1 MRVAINGLGR
11 IGRQFLRIASERRE
25 IEVVHINDLADA
37 AALAYLTKYDS
48 THGTWPKP
56 VSVKDGALVMGDRT
70 IPITSERDPSKLPWA
85 KAEVDVVL
93 ESTGV
98 FTTRDDLAK
107 HLAAGARKVLLSAP
121 GKGKLD
127 ATIVVGVNDDIYDAK
142 KHSIISIGS
151 CTTNGLA
158 PVAKAL
164 HDALGIEKGLMNTV
178 HAYTSTQSLLDQPH
192 KDFRRA
198 RAAAV
203 NIVPTSTGAAKAI
216 GEVIPALAGKLD
228 GLSLRVPVANGSI
241 VDLTCVVSKP
251 TSPKAVNELLM
262 ERARG
267 SMKGVLRVSEE
278 PLVSTDIIGDP
289 HSSVVEAVETRVLG
303 GNLVK
308 VLAWYDNEWGFSN
321 RLADMLKRM

>member
-1 MRVAINGLGR
+1 MRIAINGLGR
-11 IGRQFLRIASERRE
+11 IGRQFLRIAWDQPDLE
-25 IEVVHINDLADA
+25 IVHINDLADA
-37 AALAYLTKYDS
+37 EALAYLIKYDS
-48 THGTWPKP
+48 THGTWAKSVAAKDSTLSIDDRRIP
-56 VSVKDGALVMGDRT
+56 V
-70 IPITSERDPSKLPWA
+70 TSERDPSKLPWA

-98 FTTRDDLAK
+98 FTKRDQLAQ
-107 HLAAGARKVLLSAP
+107 HLEAGARKVMLSAP

-127 ATIVVGVNDDIYDAK
+127 ATIVVGVNDGIYDKK
-142 KHSIISIGS
+142 KHQIISIGS

-164 HDALGIEKGLMNTV
+164 NDELGIEKGLMNTV
-178 HAYTSTQSLLDQPH
+178 HAYTSTQSLLDQPY

-216 GEVIPALAGKLD
+216 GEVIPELDGKLD
-228 GLSLRVPVANGSI
+228 GLALRVPVADGSI

-251 TSPKAVNELLM
+251 TTAKQVNDILAAKAK
-262 ERARG
+262 G
-267 SMKGVLRVSEE
+267 PMKGILRVTEE
-278 PLVSTDIIGDP
+278 PLVSSDIVGDP
-289 HSSVVEAVETRVLG
+289 HSSIVEAVETRVQS

-321 RLADMLKRM
+321 RLVDMMKRM

>member
-56 VSVKDGALVMGDRT
+56 VSMKDGALVMGDRT

-121 GKGKLD
+121 GKSKLD
-127 ATIVVGVNDDIYDAK
+127 ATVVVGVNDEIYDAK

-228 GLSLRVPVANGSI
+228 GLALRVPVANGSI

-251 TSPKAVNELLM
+251 TTPKAVNELLM

-278 PLVSTDIIGDP
+278 PLVSTDIVGDP
-289 HSSVVEAVETRVLG
+289 HSSIVEAVETRVLG